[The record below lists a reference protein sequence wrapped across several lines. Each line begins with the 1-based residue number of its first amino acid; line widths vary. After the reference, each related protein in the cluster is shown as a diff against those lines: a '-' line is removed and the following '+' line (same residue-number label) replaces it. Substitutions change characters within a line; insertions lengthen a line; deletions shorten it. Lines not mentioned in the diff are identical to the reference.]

1 MIAMNTPSALTTKA
15 RRFNAGCV
23 MLGIM
28 MMMVLQSVRADIPD
42 RARPSTTPPQLSGI
56 YKVAASS
63 DPFFPERQNV
73 EWFLDFGK
81 GTSEKNSGKVAVSLR
96 QNPNVKVRIMVWQM
110 FPQNS
115 SLLLGNQTGEGSK
128 QAVAL
133 ADWQVRS
140 HPRGVI
146 LQRGSYQVVLHH
158 ADPAD
163 Y

>member
-1 MIAMNTPSALTTKA
+1 MNTPSALTTKA
-15 RRFNAGCV
+15 RRFNAGFV
-23 MLGIM
+23 MLGLM

-42 RARPSTTPPQLSGI
+42 RARPAAATPPQLAGM
-56 YKVAASS
+56 YKVATST

-110 FPQNS
+110 FPQNA
-115 SLLLGNQTGEGSK
+115 SLLLGNQTAEGSK

-133 ADWQVRS
+133 ADWKIRS
-140 HPRGVI
+140 HAKGVV

>member
-1 MIAMNTPSALTTKA
+1 MNIPSLTAKA
-15 RRFNAGCV
+15 RRFNAGFIV

-28 MMMVLQSVRADIPD
+28 MTLVLQSVRADIPD
-42 RARPSTTPPQLSGI
+42 RARPSLSGPPQLAGM
-56 YKVAASS
+56 YKVAAST
-63 DPFFPERQNV
+63 DPFFPARQNV

-81 GTSEKNSGKVAVSLR
+81 GTAEQNSGKVAVSLR
-96 QNPNVKVRIMVWQM
+96 QNPNVKVRIMVWQV

-133 ADWQVRS
+133 ADWKIRS
-140 HPRGVI
+140 HAKGVI
-146 LQRGSYQVVLHH
+146 LERGSYQVVLHH

>member
-1 MIAMNTPSALTTKA
+1 MNTPSALTAKA
-15 RRFNAGCV
+15 RRFNAGFV
-23 MLGIM
+23 MLGLM

-42 RARPSTTPPQLSGI
+42 RARSSAGTPQVTGM

-73 EWFLDFGK
+73 EWFLDFGN
-81 GTSEKNSGKVAVSLR
+81 GTSEKNNGKVAVSLR

-115 SLLLGNQTGEGSK
+115 SLVLGNQTGEGSK

-133 ADWQVRS
+133 ADWKVRN
-140 HPRGVI
+140 HARGIV
-146 LQRGSYQVVLHH
+146 LERGSYQIVLHR

>member
-1 MIAMNTPSALTTKA
+1 MNTPSALSTKA
-15 RRFNAGCV
+15 RRFNAGFAV
-23 MLGIM
+23 MLGL

-42 RARPSTTPPQLSGI
+42 RERPSATGSPELAGM
-56 YKVAASS
+56 YKVAAST
-63 DPFFPERQNV
+63 DPFFPERHNV

-81 GTSEKNSGKVAVSLR
+81 GTIDQKTSGKVAVSLR
-96 QNPNVKVRIMVWQM
+96 QNPNVKVRIMVWQV

-115 SLLLGNQTGEGSK
+115 SLLLGNQTAEGSK

-133 ADWQVRS
+133 ADWKIRS
-140 HPRGVI
+140 HPKGVI
-146 LQRGSYQVVLHH
+146 LQRGSYQVVLHR